1 MVRKRLIII
10 ILLMVSAY
18 FLVFTQIYVMDLV
31 GYGEKDNP
39 NINMQDFHLDVKR
52 VDYMA
57 RYLDALLRAVR

>member
-39 NINMQDFHLDVKR
+39 NINMQDFHHDVKR

>member
-1 MVRKRLIII
+1 
-10 ILLMVSAY
+10 MVSAY

-39 NINMQDFHLDVKR
+39 NINMQDFHHDVKR